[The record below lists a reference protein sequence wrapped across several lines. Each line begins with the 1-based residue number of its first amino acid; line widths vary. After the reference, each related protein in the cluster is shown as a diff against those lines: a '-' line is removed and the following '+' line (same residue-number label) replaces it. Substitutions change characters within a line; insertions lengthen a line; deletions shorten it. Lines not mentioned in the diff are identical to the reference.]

1 LFLISFL
8 SLLACLPEAFA
19 ALRLCEPFFFSSR
32 KACLSANR
40 APSRNWGNS
49 LPIRRGGPGQALEK
63 GAGCLSR
70 RIAGPP
76 RRISFSRKGAKPQ
89 RNLTANGSNL
99 LVLVSY
105 FFALGTLYLVLGTLY
120 LLLDTDYLL
129 LFLMS
134 NAERPVQNGEVGNSA
149 HGKISYFFRMP

>member
-1 LFLISFL
+1 LALFSCFSFL
-8 SLLACLPEAFA
+8 ASRLLLLVSYFFSLASCLPAGGLCGFA
-19 ALRLCEPFFFSSR
+19 SLRAILFFF
-32 KACLSANR
+32 AQ
-40 APSRNWGNS
+40 S
-49 LPIRRGGPGQALEK
+49 LPVGKQGAKPELGQLPPD
-63 GAGCLSR
+63 
-70 RIAGPP
+70 PP

-134 NAERPVQNGEVGNSA
+134 NAERPVQNGEVGIRSTYESRVTT
-149 HGKISYFFRMP
+149 K